1 MTIFKRT
8 FTSIYA
14 RIDHMVGEIENHD
27 ALIAA
32 AIKEQKQKIT
42 AAKVQLRKV
51 ESSEQRIV
59 EQLAQL
65 SINVKRW
72 TQRAASEA
80 SGEGREANEQQAL
93 LCLQRRQGIAKQKQ
107 KLQLMRDEY
116 RSSRQRMKKDIGHCE
131 EELINIMQ
139 KHQVMRA
146 RQSTAEAMQ
155 IIERSN
161 GASLEDIEN
170 SFDRWEVNIAQGEYS
185 VDRVEESFDELE
197 QEYLEEE
204 NEQQLRYEL
213 AELLKE
219 NALNEQAA
227 DSSPQGGAL

>member
-1 MTIFKRT
+1 
-8 FTSIYA
+8 
-14 RIDHMVGEIENHD
+14 
-27 ALIAA
+27 
-32 AIKEQKQKIT
+32 
-42 AAKVQLRKV
+42 
-51 ESSEQRIV
+51 
-59 EQLAQL
+59 
-65 SINVKRW
+65 
-72 TQRAASEA
+72 
-80 SGEGREANEQQAL
+80 
-93 LCLQRRQGIAKQKQ
+93 LCLQRRQGIAKQQQ

-131 EELINIMQ
+131 EELANMMQ

-161 GASLEDIEN
+161 SASLEDIEN

-185 VDRVEESFDELE
+185 VDRAEESFDELE

-219 NALNEQAA
+219 NALNEQDAN
-227 DSSPQGGAL
+227 SNRQGGAL